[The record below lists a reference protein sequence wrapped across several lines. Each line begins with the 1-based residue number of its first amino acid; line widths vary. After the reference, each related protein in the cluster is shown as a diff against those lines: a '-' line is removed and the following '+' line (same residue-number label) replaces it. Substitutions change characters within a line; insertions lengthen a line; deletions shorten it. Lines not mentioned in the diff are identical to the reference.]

1 MENTFIYTCELWQIP
16 EWTKYHQ
23 WRVWSYP
30 HIWKYNKYLQRF
42 YSMSVYV
49 QTSISFHADKQIN
62 LNKHVASTS
71 ASQMATHWLI
81 DISAHAQHA
90 HKSQSH
96 PNSVVPIAHAAKEMQ
111 TESAHLGAKGTDGR
125 VHVESLLSL
134 YRKTNHIQQNLIFL
148 PTNNLL

>member
-1 MENTFIYTCELWQIP
+1 
-16 EWTKYHQ
+16 
-23 WRVWSYP
+23 
-30 HIWKYNKYLQRF
+30 
-42 YSMSVYV
+42 
-49 QTSISFHADKQIN
+49 
-62 LNKHVASTS
+62 
-71 ASQMATHWLI
+71 MATHWLI

-134 YRKTNHIQQNLIFL
+134 YRKTNHIQQNLIFF
-148 PTNNLL
+148 TNK